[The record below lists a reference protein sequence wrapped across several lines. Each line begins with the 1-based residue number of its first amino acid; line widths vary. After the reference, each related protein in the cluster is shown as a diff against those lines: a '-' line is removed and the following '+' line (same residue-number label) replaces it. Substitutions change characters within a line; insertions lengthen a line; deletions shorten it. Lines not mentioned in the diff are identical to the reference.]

1 MSSGF
6 MCYIHNGDTI
16 HGTICSMYIHNEWY
30 SDLHSRVIQL
40 EYDIAGSL
48 SMRYL
53 AFAISSN
60 NYEWEVLHV
69 QDKENNTIPTVV
81 IPEEYNNSF
90 KLGIKL
96 YDTPPTVGS
105 VLNVGFDYVI
115 SGGIDLSELS
125 PNIKVVTM
133 SCETEGATIRYTL
146 DDSEPIE
153 TSTEYA
159 GAIEVEAPVT
169 IKAKGFKEGLLPS
182 EIGTLYIEEI
192 PQCAKPTYEIKDG
205 KVYLYCETE
214 GASIYYN
221 INRSV
226 DPPTSSELY
235 TTPIE
240 IDYSITMVIKAIA
253 RKYDYI
259 SSEVLTITLQATVAD
274 PVVTCEA
281 NRVYMSC
288 GTEYA
293 EIYYTLDGTDP
304 KTSETAQMF
313 YATGVR
319 IWEDTVV
326 KAYAKRSNFKDSNV
340 VTYNAIYDWTLD
352 YDKLGYGNDTV
363 GYGSDD
369 IGYLMEETNG
379 D

>member
-81 IPEEYNNSF
+81 IPEKYNNSF

-133 SCETEGATIRYTL
+133 SCGTEGATIRYTL

-319 IWEDTVV
+319 IWGDTVV

-340 VTYNAIYDWTLD
+340 VTYNAVYDWTLD

>member
-6 MCYIHNGDTI
+6 MCYIHNGETI

-40 EYDIAGSL
+40 EFDIAGSL

-69 QDKENNTIPTVV
+69 QDKNNNTIPTVV
-81 IPEEYNNSF
+81 IPEKYNNNF

-125 PNIKVVTM
+125 PNIKIITM
-133 SCETEGATIRYTL
+133 ECSTEGATIRYTL

-169 IKAKGFKEGLLPS
+169 IKAKGFKDGLLPS
-182 EIGTLYIEEI
+182 EIASIFIERI
-192 PQCAKPTYEIKDG
+192 PECETPTYEIKEG
-205 KVYLYCETE
+205 KLYLYCETD
-214 GASIYYN
+214 GAGIYYS
-221 INRSV
+221 INNSE
-226 DPPTSSELY
+226 DPPTGAELY
-235 TTPIE
+235 VNPIE
-240 IDYSITMVIKAIA
+240 IDNSITMTVKAIA
-253 RKYDYI
+253 RKEGYI
-259 SSEVLTITLQATVAD
+259 SSDVLTVVIEAKVSA
-274 PVVTCEA
+274 PVIVYEANEFTITCE
-281 NRVYMSC
+281 
-288 GTEYA
+288 TPYA
-293 EIYYTLDGTDP
+293 EIYYTMDGTDP
-304 KTSETAQMF
+304 KTSETSIEF
-313 YATGVR
+313 KGGYIR
-319 IWEDTVV
+319 ISEDTVI
-326 KAYAKRSNFKDSNV
+326 KAYAKRNNFLDSDV
-340 VTYNAIYDWTLD
+340 TTYNAVYDWTID
-352 YDKLGYGNDTV
+352 YNKLGYGNDTI
-363 GYGSDD
+363 GYDGDE

-379 D
+379 N